1 MKIQS
6 IWAYVSVNE
15 KGEEG
20 VCGFNDPR
28 TNQWLPMIAADE
40 ERLKCLKPFAHQIA
54 VVTKQKVKLV
64 KFHTRED
71 VEDL

>member
-15 KGEEG
+15 NGEEG
-20 VCGFNDPR
+20 ICGFNDPR
-28 TNQWLPMIAADE
+28 TQQWLPMIAADE
-40 ERLKCLKPFAHQIA
+40 ERLKSLKPFAHQIA
-54 VVTKQKVKLV
+54 LVTKQQVKLV

-71 VEDL
+71 FDNV